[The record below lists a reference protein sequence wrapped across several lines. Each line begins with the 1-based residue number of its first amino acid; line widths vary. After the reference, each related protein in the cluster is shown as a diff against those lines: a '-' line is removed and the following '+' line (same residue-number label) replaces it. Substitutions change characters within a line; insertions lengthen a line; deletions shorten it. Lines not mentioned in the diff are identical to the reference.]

1 MSAFLSWLMSSEP
14 CTPPQ
19 AVAVCAVVFGVM
31 IAELVAV
38 ALWCGRGRACG
49 RGGNIG

>member
-1 MSAFLSWLMSSEP
+1 MSALMDWLMSSEP

-19 AVAVCAVVFGVM
+19 AVAVCAVVFGAM

-38 ALWCGRGRACG
+38 ALWCGRGRAVV
-49 RGGNIG
+49 RSRL